1 MVKTYFLVEIE
12 SEYEVAADTLAQNIQ
27 NRFPTSVESVKVEAV
42 EQPLALDDAHVC
54 GWCKGKQE
62 LVWSCP
68 VCDVG

>member
-1 MVKTYFLVEIE
+1 MVKKYFLVTITSHNDTNADDVLEKLKRRIE
-12 SEYEVAADTLAQNIQ
+12 G
-27 NRFPTSVESVKVEAV
+27 ESVKVEAV

-54 GWCKGKQE
+54 GWCKGKQN

>member
-1 MVKTYFLVEIE
+1 MVEEYFLVKITSRNGVTADDVLAKLQRRIE
-12 SEYEVAADTLAQNIQ
+12 WEN
-27 NRFPTSVESVKVEAV
+27 VKVEAV

>member
-1 MVKTYFLVEIE
+1 MVEEYFLVKITSRNGVTADDVLAKLQRRIE
-12 SEYEVAADTLAQNIQ
+12 GEN
-27 NRFPTSVESVKVEAV
+27 VKVEAV

-54 GWCKGKQE
+54 GWCKGKQN

>member
-1 MVKTYFLVEIE
+1 MVEEYFLVKITSRNGVTADDVLAKLQRRIE
-12 SEYEVAADTLAQNIQ
+12 GEN
-27 NRFPTSVESVKVEAV
+27 VKVEAV

>member
-1 MVKTYFLVEIE
+1 MSKKWFLVELEGDTGKIDE
-12 SEYEVAADTLAQNIQ
+12 AEIYAALVMGLEGVSN
-27 NRFPTSVESVKVEAV
+27 KVEAV

-54 GWCKGKQE
+54 GWCKGKQN

>member
-1 MVKTYFLVEIE
+1 MIEEYFLVKITSRNGVTADDVLAKLQRRIE
-12 SEYEVAADTLAQNIQ
+12 G
-27 NRFPTSVESVKVEAV
+27 ESVKVEAV

-54 GWCKGKQE
+54 GWCEGKQK